1 MTIDLFR
8 RPERFAPEPLLLLRW
23 AVYAVG
29 RVASQIILFMILM
42 QAYKMVRKTFIQRAE
57 RVAFDNALDLI
68 WLQGKLGLNVE
79 LELQRFVLDHDWMI
93 WFFNRYYTYFMTAF
107 YICAAS
113 AILFA
118 PKHYPFLRRTF
129 FASMVL
135 ALPWY
140 AIYPLAP
147 PRFMDPYGFPFIDT
161 LAVYGPNYFSDSGL
175 VTANRYAAM
184 PSMHCGW
191 TLIGGVMLAY
201 AYPKWGIGAIVGAT
215 HTAIMFL
222 TVVVTGNHYV
232 LDIVGGVL
240 VAGAAFAVAYWF
252 PAWRAWLFDRAGS
265 RAPRGPHGHTA
276 TATTRSD

>member
-1 MTIDLFR
+1 MHWIIR
-8 RPERFAPEPLLLLRW
+8 RPERFAIEPLLLLRW
-23 AVYAVG
+23 AIYAPI
-29 RVASQIILFMILM
+29 RVLSQIILFMVLL

-57 RVAFDNALDLI
+57 RVAYDNALDLI
-68 WLQGKLGLNVE
+68 SLQGRLGLNIE
-79 LELQRFVLDHDWMI
+79 LDLQKFVLDHDWMI
-93 WFFNRYYTYFMTAF
+93 WFFNRYYTYFMTGF

-118 PKHYPFLRRTF
+118 PKHYPFLRRAF
-129 FASMVL
+129 IASMVL

-147 PRFMDPYGFPFIDT
+147 PRFMDPYGYPFVDT
-161 LAVYGPNYFSDSGL
+161 LAIYGPNYFSSSGM

-201 AYPKWGIGAIVGAT
+201 AFPKWYIGAIVGGV
-215 HTAIMFL
+215 HTVLMFY
-222 TVVVTGNHYV
+222 TVMVTGNHYV

-240 VAGAAFAVAYWF
+240 VAGAAFVVAYWF
-252 PAWRAWLFDRAGS
+252 PTWRAWVVDRVIPRTSRGTSTQTVPVSS
-265 RAPRGPHGHTA
+265 RA
-276 TATTRSD
+276 D

>member
-1 MTIDLFR
+1 MHLILN
-8 RPERFAPEPLLLLRW
+8 RPERFAFEPALLGRW
-23 AVYAVG
+23 AVYATVRVG
-29 RVASQIILFMILM
+29 SQIVLFMILM

-57 RVAFDNALDLI
+57 TLAFDNALDLI
-68 WLQGKLGLNVE
+68 AFQGIFGLNFE
-79 LELQRFVLDHDWMI
+79 LDLQRFMLEHDWMI

-107 YICAAS
+107 YVCAAA

-118 PKHYPFLRRTF
+118 PRHYPFLRR
-129 FASMVL
+129 AYLSSMVL

-147 PRFMDPYGFPFIDT
+147 PRFMEPYGYPFIDT

-191 TLIGGVMLAY
+191 TLIAGVMLAY
-201 AYPKWGIGAIVGAT
+201 AFPKWRIGAIAGVV
-215 HTAIMFL
+215 HTGLMFY
-222 TVVVTGNHYV
+222 TVMVTGNHFV

-240 VAGAAFAVAYWF
+240 IAGAAFAVAYVLPSWVNWIRGKIL
-252 PAWRAWLFDRAGS
+252 PGS
-265 RAPRGPHGHTA
+265 QSSSSRVPA
-276 TATTRSD
+276 TASS

>member
-1 MTIDLFR
+1 MHLIFT
-8 RPERFAPEPLLLLRW
+8 RPERFALEPAFLARW
-23 AVYAVG
+23 AVYAVI
-29 RVASQIILFMILM
+29 RVASQIVLFMILL

-57 RVAFDNALDLI
+57 KLAFDNALDLI
-68 WLQGKLGLNVE
+68 AFQGKLGLNFE
-79 LELQRFVLDHDWMI
+79 LDLQKFVLEHDWMI
-93 WFFNRYYTYFMTAF
+93 WFFNRYYTYFMTGF

-118 PKHYPFLRRTF
+118 PKQYPFLRRAF
-129 FASMVL
+129 FSSMVL

-147 PRFMDPYGFPFIDT
+147 PRFMEPYGFPFIDT
-161 LAVYGPNYFSDSGL
+161 LAVYGPNYFSDSGM

-201 AYPKWGIGAIVGAT
+201 AYPKWRVGAIVGAV
-215 HTAIMFL
+215 HTTVMFL
-222 TVVVTGNHYV
+222 TVMVTGNHYV

-240 VAGAAFAVAYWF
+240 IAGAAFVVAYWL
-252 PAWRAWLFDRAGS
+252 PSWSRWLRARIAAQFGRQSGSATIAASARA
-265 RAPRGPHGHTA
+265 
-276 TATTRSD
+276 D

>member
-1 MTIDLFR
+1 MHFIFN
-8 RPERFAPEPLLLLRW
+8 RPERFAFEPGLLARW
-23 AVYAVG
+23 GVYATV
-29 RVASQIILFMILM
+29 RVASQIVLFMILM

-68 WLQGKLGLNVE
+68 ALQGKLGLNIE
-79 LELQRFVLDHDWMI
+79 LDLQRFVLDHDWMI

-107 YICAAS
+107 YVCAAS

-129 FASMVL
+129 FSSMVL

-147 PRFMDPYGFPFIDT
+147 PRFMEPHGFPFIDT

-201 AYPKWGIGAIVGAT
+201 AYPKWRIGAIVGAV
-215 HTAIMFL
+215 HTGLMFL
-222 TVVVTGNHYV
+222 TVMVTGNHYI

-240 VAGAAFAVAYWF
+240 IAGAAFVVAFWLPSWGRWLRAKVF
-252 PAWRAWLFDRAGS
+252 PGAQPATPA
-265 RAPRGPHGHTA
+265 APA
-276 TATTRSD
+276 TASSQSG